1 MMEEDLSIKHG
12 PDRER
17 FDVLAEKTR
26 NLSLLIVEDEEILL
40 KTYKTFMGRY
50 FEKIEIARDGQ
61 EGLETYKRMQPDIV
75 ITDIV
80 MPNMDGLEMAAEI
93 RKMNADVQIIISTAY
108 MDTKMMQRAIESGI
122 DHYVT
127 KPIRVKFF
135 LSIIEKSVNEILRVR
150 DAHAEIRRLT
160 ELLTAIKTINELI
173 VKLSDG
179 ETLLK
184 TICGE
189 LVKRDLYANVWI
201 ARVDEE
207 GNLLWSHAEGAG
219 SEKIM
224 GAIDDAKNELNLRCI
239 KTVNNGE
246 ANFKVI
252 KNKEKQCSVCDVLPF
267 ENENNGLIF
276 SLKFQNKIYGY
287 MNISM
292 RDAVHESSDE
302 FDLLLD
308 VANDV
313 AYALHKY
320 ELEEQGRKNEKL
332 MLHQSRLAAMGE
344 MISMIAHQWRQPITT
359 IGMSANNM
367 ILEAEM
373 DQINKEEFSEHL
385 HAILD
390 QVRYLSQTIDDFR
403 NFFDPNRER
412 QRVRMEKVIDEVS
425 KIISKSLESSNIRLL
440 TSLKGDGE
448 ICIYENEL
456 VQVLLNII
464 KNAKDE
470 LITVESDEKEIKM
483 DVTVDDDNV
492 QIRIEDSG
500 NGIPEGDLLKI
511 FEPYYSTKGVNG
523 TGLGL
528 YMSGVIITKHFH
540 GSIHAENGA
549 RGAVFTITFP
559 KEAEDSSAP

>member
-1 MMEEDLSIKHG
+1 MEDELSVNRG
-12 PDRER
+12 PDRQR

-26 NLSLLIVEDEEILL
+26 GLSLLIVEDEEILL

-50 FEKIEIARDGQ
+50 FENIEIARDGQ
-61 EGLETYKRMQPDIV
+61 EGLETYQRMRPDIV
-75 ITDIV
+75 ISDIV

-93 RKMNADVQIIISTAY
+93 RKLDPDVQIIISTAY

-173 VKLSDG
+173 VKLNDG
-179 ETLLK
+179 ETLLRA
-184 TICGE
+184 ICSE
-189 LVKRDLYANVWI
+189 LVKRELYTNVWI
-201 ARVDEE
+201 ARVDDE
-207 GNLLWSHAEGAG
+207 GTLLWSYAEGAG
-219 SEKIM
+219 SQMIM
-224 GAIDDAKNELNLRCI
+224 DTIDQVEGTLNLRCI

-246 ANFKVI
+246 AQFKVLGD
-252 KNKEKQCSVCDVLPF
+252 KEKQCCLCEVLPF
-267 ENENNGLIF
+267 ETENNGLIF

-287 MNISM
+287 INISM
-292 RDAVHESSDE
+292 RDLVQEGSDE

-320 ELEEQGRKNEKL
+320 ELEEQSRRNEKL

-367 ILEAEM
+367 ILELEL
-373 DQINKEEFSEHL
+373 DQVQKEEFSGHL
-385 HAILD
+385 HSILD

-403 NFFDPNRER
+403 NFFNPNRER
-412 QRVRMEKVIDEVS
+412 QTVKLEKVIDEVS
-425 KIISKSLESSNIRLL
+425 KIISKSLESNNIRLNI
-440 TSLKGDGE
+440 SQEGDGE
-448 ICIYENEL
+448 ACIYENEL

-470 LITVESDEKEIKM
+470 LIITDPQLKEITLETRVDEKE
-483 DVTVDDDNV
+483 VT
-492 QIRIEDSG
+492 IRIEDSG
-500 NGIPEGDLLKI
+500 NGIPEKDLLTI
-511 FEPYYSTKGVNG
+511 FEPYFSTKGVNG

-528 YMSGVIITKHFH
+528 YMSEVIISKHFH
-540 GSIHAENGA
+540 GTIRAENGE

-559 KEAEDSSAP
+559 KEAEDSSAL